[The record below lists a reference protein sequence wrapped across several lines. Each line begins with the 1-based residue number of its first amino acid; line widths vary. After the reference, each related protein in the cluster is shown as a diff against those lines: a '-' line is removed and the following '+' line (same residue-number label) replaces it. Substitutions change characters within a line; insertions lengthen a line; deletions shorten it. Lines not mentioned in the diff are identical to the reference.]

1 MHTAR
6 AGVLS
11 LCTSAQA
18 QTQKGGRVRANYATR
33 KRTQPAC
40 APATPRLA
48 RGRPQSGVLHR
59 HGRTCGGRPVFLR
72 GSTPRATLLRPCS
85 SYREHTQARFVVW
98 RNSPTNSFVGA
109 FSLSPSTRGAPA
121 ARMKMHIP
129 WLQAVTLLVR
139 AGPGTCRPRFSC
151 ACWPRARGRRD
162 ARRARAAVVHS
173 SAGCMQACPLRAA
186 SALQRPPPPRTRWRA
201 WDAPRSPA
209 CGAQHCRLV
218 LPTHS
223 RTPQRAAGLPVC
235 VRACMGACVT
245 V

>member
-1 MHTAR
+1 MRTCNA
-6 AGVLS
+6 
-11 LCTSAQA
+11 
-18 QTQKGGRVRANYATR
+18 ATR
-33 KRTQPAC
+33 AWSPTERRAPPPWSHVRRPPGVPARQHPAC
-40 APATPRLA
+40 NTAALLSRESTLKQ
-48 RGRPQSGVLHR
+48 GRM
-59 HGRTCGGRPVFLR
+59 
-72 GSTPRATLLRPCS
+72 
-85 SYREHTQARFVVW
+85 FVVY
-98 RNSPTNSFVGA
+98 SPTNSFVGA

>member
-1 MHTAR
+1 MQHANARNRHAHLQRRDSRVVAHRAACSTAMVAR
-6 AGVLS
+6 AAAARCSCEAAPRVQHCGLALES
-11 LCTSAQA
+11 TLKQ
-18 QTQKGGRVRANYATR
+18 GRISWFGETR
-33 KRTQPAC
+33 PRTRSWGRSVC
-40 APATPRLA
+40 HRRLD
-48 RGRPQSGVLHR
+48 
-59 HGRTCGGRPVFLR
+59 
-72 GSTPRATLLRPCS
+72 
-85 SYREHTQARFVVW
+85 
-98 RNSPTNSFVGA
+98 
-109 FSLSPSTRGAPA
+109 GAPA

>member
-1 MHTAR
+1 MRTCNA
-6 AGVLS
+6 
-11 LCTSAQA
+11 
-18 QTQKGGRVRANYATR
+18 ATR
-33 KRTQPAC
+33 AWSPTERRAPPPWSHVRRPPGVPARQHPAC
-40 APATPRLA
+40 NTAALLSRESTLKQVECSWFGETRPRT
-48 RGRPQSGVLHR
+48 RSWGRSVCHR
-59 HGRTCGGRPVFLR
+59 RLD
-72 GSTPRATLLRPCS
+72 
-85 SYREHTQARFVVW
+85 
-98 RNSPTNSFVGA
+98 
-109 FSLSPSTRGAPA
+109 GAPA

>member
-1 MHTAR
+1 MQHANARNRHAHLQRRDSRVVAHRAACSTAMVAR
-6 AGVLS
+6 AAAARCSCEAAPRVQHCGL
-11 LCTSAQA
+11 AQ
-18 QTQKGGRVRANYATR
+18 
-33 KRTQPAC
+33 RT
-40 APATPRLA
+40 
-48 RGRPQSGVLHR
+48 H
-59 HGRTCGGRPVFLR
+59 
-72 GSTPRATLLRPCS
+72 S
-85 SYREHTQARFVVW
+85 SKVDFVVW

>member
-72 GSTPRATLLRPCS
+72 GSTPRATLRPCS
-85 SYREHTQARFVVW
+85 REHTQARS
-98 RNSPTNSFVGA
+98 NSWFGE
-109 FSLSPSTRGAPA
+109 TRPRTRSWGRSVCRLDGAPA